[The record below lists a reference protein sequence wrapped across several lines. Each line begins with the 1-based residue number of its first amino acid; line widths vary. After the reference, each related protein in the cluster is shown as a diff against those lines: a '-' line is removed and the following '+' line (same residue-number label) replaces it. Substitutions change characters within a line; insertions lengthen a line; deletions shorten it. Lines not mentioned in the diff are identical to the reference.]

1 MQCVMDSVALA
12 LFRFFSR
19 TRQKSRCGG
28 ARTGCGTAPAPAP
41 ARVQLCILGN
51 FLCHTVAVTMTH
63 LLCVSRSGCHLMT
76 HLLCVSHSGCH
87 LMTHLLLMSHSGCH
101 LMTNLLLMLLQ
112 LMLKCCNVNQAG
124 SNDLHMGWA
133 HCQGLEASHL
143 IFCCRT
149 GAGILVSTRCLQSI
163 DLP

>member
-1 MQCVMDSVALA
+1 MTKTM
-12 LFRFFSR
+12 
-19 TRQKSRCGG
+19 T
-28 ARTGCGTAPAPAP
+28 
-41 ARVQLCILGN
+41 ILGN
-51 FLCHTVAVTMTH
+51 FLCHTVAVT
-63 LLCVSRSGCHLMT
+63 MT

-149 GAGILVSTRCLQSI
+149 SAGILVSTRCLQSI
-163 DLP
+163 DLPWPKRVSTDKHSPNQLATNAVVSGCVFQLIFWRAVSWNVLAKPSANT